1 MKKKVII
8 FILFSIFFGNQ
19 RLLLLYP
26 DADLSNTGKLNVSD
40 VNAIHLLF
48 TDGFNTYSDF
58 DLVVPSD
65 NAICY
70 SSECATALA
79 VEYNA
84 DQVVTSKIRVLGSK
98 IIFTGMIQNIDSS
111 DEFTTR
117 ITALNVEDMEN
128 ASYRLAKSLINRDS
142 IEDAV
147 DIDNIIESEEEE
159 ATRRKSLSRVGFAV
173 GFLAPINGDRYYY
186 YDNNQNYKKCSFLNL
201 GYVQNWELK
210 SNNSILM
217 DAFVNFG
224 LGPGMDSQNPAM
236 IFGVDLTY
244 NYFKNKTDNSM
255 FYGYGLGWHFGP
267 ESKDIIPYED
277 GSWSVDQEFTNRA
290 ALIGQVG
297 YVFMRTYDMNVM
309 LRAKYHLEIT
319 DWSSEFDNGITF
331 NVTIVNKKRKLTN
344 LQRNQT
350 NNNNIEYRFPLL
362 ELLYRIL
369 EN

>member
-1 MKKKVII
+1 M
-8 FILFSIFFGNQ
+8 FFGNE

-26 DADLSNTGKLNVSD
+26 DADLSDTGKLNVSD

-58 DLVVPSD
+58 DLVAPSD

-79 VEYNA
+79 LEYNA
-84 DQVVTSKIRVLGSK
+84 NQVVTSKIRVLGSK
-98 IIFTGMIQNIDSS
+98 IIFTGMIQNADGS
-111 DEFTTR
+111 DGFATR

-142 IEDAV
+142 IEDVV
-147 DIDNIIESEEEE
+147 DIDNIVESEEEV
-159 ATRRKSLSRVGFAV
+159 ASRRKSLSRVGLSV

-186 YDNNQNYKKCSFLNL
+186 YDNNQNYEKCSFLNL

-210 SNNSILM
+210 SNNSIIM

-224 LGPGMDSQNPAM
+224 LGSDMDPEDPAM
-236 IFGVDLTY
+236 IFGIDLTY
-244 NYFKNKTDNSM
+244 NYFNNKTDNSI
-255 FYGYGLGWHFGP
+255 FYGYGLGWHLGP
-267 ESKDIIPYED
+267 EAKDIIYYDD
-277 GSWSVDQEFTNRA
+277 GEWGVDQEWTNRA

-297 YVFMRTYDMNVM
+297 YVFMRTYDMNIM
-309 LRAKYHLEIT
+309 LRAKYHLEFT
-319 DWSSEFDNGITF
+319 DWSSKLDNGITF
-331 NVTIVNKKRKLTN
+331 NVSIINKKRKISSS
-344 LQRNQT
+344 QRNPS
-350 NNNNIEYRFPLL
+350 NNNNNKVEYRFPLL
-362 ELLYRIL
+362 ELLYYIL